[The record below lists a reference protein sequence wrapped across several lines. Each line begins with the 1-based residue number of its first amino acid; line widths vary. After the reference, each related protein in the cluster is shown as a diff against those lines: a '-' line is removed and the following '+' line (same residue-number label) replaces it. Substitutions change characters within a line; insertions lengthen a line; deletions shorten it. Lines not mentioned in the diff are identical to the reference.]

1 MSKVVTYK
9 NDERHCYCHI
19 KLDNGKRIMISISTA
34 PKPKTKVYQLAL
46 GGLIPIRTIWEYN
59 PTMAGGY
66 YAYVKKMMEM
76 FLESDEDIRHALD
89 VIRDRLLSCSSIDE
103 VRLVLLEAEES
114 VSDL

>member
-19 KLDNGKRIMISISTA
+19 KLDNGDRVMVSIATA
-34 PKPKTKVYQLAL
+34 PKPNIKVYKMAL
-46 GGLIPIRTIWEYN
+46 GGLIPVRTIWEYN

-66 YAYVKKMMEM
+66 YAYVKKMMDM
-76 FLESDEDIRHALD
+76 FLESEDDIRHALD
-89 VIRDRLLSCSSIDE
+89 VIRDRLLPCSSIDE
-103 VRLVLLEAEES
+103 VRHLLLETEES